1 MFWLAL
7 LVPAVILGQWVLPIL
22 KQKSIW
28 FVLTLVFGT
37 LLTIWLAMGVSTLD
51 GDQRT
56 ATGLWKMLAFRILVY
71 TDVPLVQTLIAAVI
85 GWGRSSRSRKTQ
97 PEYEV
102 AAGQTEPSPANS
114 FESAVTGGVGR
125 IESGSLVVC
134 RQTAIGQRGG
144 DASDNSSSERSSSTS
159 ILA

>member
-97 PEYEV
+97 PEYEG
-102 AAGQTEPSPANS
+102 AAGQTEPSPAN
-114 FESAVTGGVGR
+114 
-125 IESGSLVVC
+125 
-134 RQTAIGQRGG
+134 
-144 DASDNSSSERSSSTS
+144 
-159 ILA
+159 